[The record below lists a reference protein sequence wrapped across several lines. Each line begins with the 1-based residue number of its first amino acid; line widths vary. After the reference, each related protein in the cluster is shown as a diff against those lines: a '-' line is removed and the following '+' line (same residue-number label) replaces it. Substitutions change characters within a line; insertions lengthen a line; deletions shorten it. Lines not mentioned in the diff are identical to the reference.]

1 MGTGPLSSCPSLA
14 YSRSELV
21 GGVVNVRARSRSG
34 RALQCGLRGV
44 MQSTVDRR
52 IGSSEEPYTH
62 CTEPLHTCYPD
73 RPALRPP
80 PPHLFLDAEY
90 SLRAF
95 RHALFFA
102 VRPCSV
108 YTGIGSPREPYT
120 HSTGRLDRYA
130 LHRPVRGSPY
140 PQASLQARFSFLP
153 PPLVTLLRGQISGR
167 YTKQS
172 LRSPSGESLTT

>member
-1 MGTGPLSSCPSLA
+1 MRKNSRNRSVGRGPLSSCPSLA
-14 YSRSELV
+14 YSRSGLV

-34 RALQCGLRGV
+34 RVFQCGLRGV
-44 MQSTVDRR
+44 MHCTVDRR

-120 HSTGRLDRYA
+120 HSSGRLDRYA
-130 LHRPVRGSPY
+130 LHRPVRGTPY
-140 PQASLQARFSFLP
+140 PQASL
-153 PPLVTLLRGQISGR
+153 
-167 YTKQS
+167 
-172 LRSPSGESLTT
+172 